1 MSSALTELA
10 IVAALT
16 VANGI
21 FSMSEMAIVSSRKTR
36 LQNRA
41 ERGDRAARAALA
53 LAESPNQFLSTIQ
66 IGITLIGILTGTFGG
81 ASLSAEL
88 RPILEAVPPL
98 APMSGALSVVIT
110 VAGITYLSLVVGEL
124 VPKRLAL
131 GNPEQIAANVALP
144 MRWLS
149 WITAPVVY
157 LLSHSTDLI
166 VRSLGTTVSSEPQ
179 VTEEEIKLLL
189 QQGTEAGTV
198 EEAEQEIVERVL
210 SLGDR
215 PVSSVMT
222 SRREVVWLDL
232 DAPLHETIEQIINS
246 HHQRFPVCRDSLDE
260 VVGFI
265 QVNDLL
271 AQTLMNQTLNLTDCL
286 RQPLIVPE
294 TTGTLRILEMFRE
307 TGLHIALVVDEY
319 GVVQGLVTINDMLEA
334 IVGDLTDVDEEDT
347 PKVVQREDGSWLVD
361 GMLAIERM
369 RDELDMAELPG
380 EREGRYQTVA
390 GFVIA
395 SLGHI
400 PKATDTFH
408 WNGFRF
414 EVVDM
419 DGNRVDKILVSKP
432 STAPSTSE
440 PPTAD

>member
-1 MSSALTELA
+1 MSSAATELA

-16 VANGI
+16 LANGV
-21 FSMSEMAIVSSRKTR
+21 FSMSEMAVVSSRKAR

-66 IGITLIGILTGTFGG
+66 VGITLIGILTGTFGG
-81 ASLSAEL
+81 AALSREL
-88 RPILEAVPPL
+88 EPILASVPGL
-98 APMSGALSVVIT
+98 KGISGALSVALA

-131 GNPEQIAANVALP
+131 GNPEKIAASVAVP
-144 MRWLS
+144 MRMLS
-149 WITAPVVY
+149 RIAAPIVY
-157 LLSHSTDLI
+157 LLSNSTELI
-166 VRSLGTTVSSEPQ
+166 VRLLGATASTEPQ
-179 VTEEEIKLLL
+179 ITEEEIKLLL
-189 QQGTEAGTV
+189 QQGTEAGAV

-271 AQTLMNQTLNLTDCL
+271 AQTLMNQPLNLTGCL

-294 TTGTLRILEMFRE
+294 TTGTLRILEMFRA

-334 IVGDLTDVDEEDT
+334 IVGDLTDVDEADT
-347 PKVVQREDGSWLVD
+347 PRVVQREDGSWLVD
-361 GMLAIERM
+361 GMLSIERM

-400 PKATDTFH
+400 PKATDTFR
-408 WNGFRF
+408 WNEFRF

-432 STAPSTSE
+432 NPAPPA
-440 PPTAD
+440 PPPSP